1 LALAV
6 YFEIEGA
13 QTKKKVNTRKISENH
28 MDRITEKVTGRIL
41 PSSVL
46 AFWKS
51 KFNNTLLS
59 TREFEERMKEIHKT
73 CDPSVLDIYVKNMNK
88 PLYELDEK
96 VASKGYSKFKHFADQ
111 RVGNIDLKNAH
122 LEALNDFYDNAVKD
136 LIQQE
141 KSNRDRKERR
151 REKWDKKMNK
161 ERERESKRTT
171 SREEKVFNEEY
182 NLNLKNVRKQLG
194 PVVGATIHGQGTIYN
209 IDRYVMDATAERTSA
224 TITDPDSGKTAKI
237 QYNDFEFTIE
247 NHEEYSQLF
256 AYLFPRELNS
266 YHRLTG
272 NNGSFEF
279 PLNDAMEYDL
289 VIVGISDK
297 GYSYLQTESIKGG
310 DLGELVLERVSEE
323 KVDASI
329 QKLNSKRGIRA
340 LDVKQELK
348 WLKTEQQNYVEQK
361 RRSDDR
367 KFREQLRPKVFP
379 CDCETER

>member
-1 LALAV
+1 
-6 YFEIEGA
+6 
-13 QTKKKVNTRKISENH
+13 
-28 MDRITEKVTGRIL
+28 M
-41 PSSVL
+41 
-46 AFWKS
+46 
-51 KFNNTLLS
+51 
-59 TREFEERMKEIHKT
+59 
-73 CDPSVLDIYVKNMNK
+73 
-88 PLYELDEK
+88 
-96 VASKGYSKFKHFADQ
+96 
-111 RVGNIDLKNAH
+111 
-122 LEALNDFYDNAVKD
+122 
-136 LIQQE
+136 
-141 KSNRDRKERR
+141 
-151 REKWDKKMNK
+151 DKKLNK

-209 IDRYVMDATAERTSA
+209 IDRYVMDATAERTST
-224 TITDPDSGKTAKI
+224 TITDPVSGKTAKI
-237 QYNDFEFTIE
+237 QYNDFEFSIE

-256 AYLFPRELNS
+256 TYLFPRELNS

-289 VIVGISDK
+289 VIIGISDK
-297 GYSYLQTESIKGG
+297 GYSFLQSESIKGG

-329 QKLNSKRGIRA
+329 QKLNSKRGIRSF
-340 LDVKQELK
+340 DVKQELK

-361 RRSDDR
+361 RRSDDQ
-367 KFREQLRPKVFP
+367 KFRKELRPKVFP